1 VPSVGNFSEESRGKG
16 GESMIWDRR
25 YECMEREEVEQL
37 QLERLQ
43 STLNRVY
50 RNVTFYRKRFDA
62 LKILPDEIQSA
73 KDLSQFPLTVK
84 EDLRESYPYG
94 MFALPLR
101 EVVRIHSSSG
111 VTGKPTVTGYTQND
125 LHHWSQLAARVLSAG
140 GVTKDD
146 VVQITFKYGLFTG
159 AFGLHY
165 GAELIGASVIPM
177 STGNTSKQ
185 VLIMQDYKTTALVGT
200 PSYALRLA
208 RYMEGEGIDPKS
220 LSLRLGLFGGEP
232 CPESMCKEIAERL
245 FINVTDN
252 YGVSEVMGP
261 GVSAECESKNG
272 LHIYEDHF
280 IPEIIDPQTLQ
291 VLPPG
296 AEGELVLTTLSKE
309 AFPLIRYRT
318 RDITSLDY
326 AACPCGRTLV
336 RMKKVLGRSDDIII
350 IKGVNVFPSQVE
362 AILMEVEGV
371 EPRYQIIADRTGGV
385 DTLEVKVEVHEKVF
399 SDEIKNLQN
408 IAGQIE
414 SKFREVIGVSA
425 KIKLVAP
432 ESLKFAEGT
441 SPKVIDRRK
450 K

>member
-1 VPSVGNFSEESRGKG
+1 
-16 GESMIWDRR
+16 MIWDRR
-25 YECMEREEVEQL
+25 YECMPREEIEQL

-50 RNVTFYRKRFDA
+50 RNVSFYRKKFDE
-62 LKILPDEIQSA
+62 LKILPEEIQSL
-73 KDLSQFPLTVK
+73 KDLAHFPFTCK
-84 EDLRESYPYG
+84 EDLRQSYPYG

-111 VTGKPTVTGYTQND
+111 VTGKPTVTGYTRND
-125 LHHWSQLAARVLSAG
+125 LHHWSQLTARVLTAG

-146 VVQITFKYGLFTG
+146 VVQITFRYGLFTG

-177 STGNTSKQ
+177 STGNTQKQ
-185 VLIMQDYKTTALVGT
+185 VMIMQDYKTTALVGT

-208 RYMEGEGIDPKS
+208 KYMEEAGIDPKS

-232 CPESMCKEIAERL
+232 FPETMRQEIEERL
-245 FINVTDN
+245 FINATDN

-261 GVSAECESKNG
+261 GVSAECMYKNG
-272 LHIYEDHF
+272 LHLYEDHF
-280 IPEIIDPQTLQ
+280 IPEIIDPQTLE

-296 AEGELVLTTLSKE
+296 AEGELVLTTLTKE

-326 AACPCGRTLV
+326 SPCPCGRTLV
-336 RMKKVLGRSDDIII
+336 RMKKVLGRTDDIVI
-350 IKGVNVFPSQVE
+350 IKGVKVFPAQVE
-362 AILMEVEGV
+362 EILREIEGV
-371 EPRYQIIADRTGGV
+371 EPHYQLIADRQEGL
-385 DTLEVKVEVHEKVF
+385 DTLEVKVEVTEKVF

-408 IAGQIE
+408 ISMQIE
-414 SKFREVIGVSA
+414 RRFRETIGVSA
-425 KIKLVAP
+425 KVKLVAP
-432 ESLKFAEGT
+432 ESLHKGEEKM
-441 SPKVIDRRK
+441 PKIVDRRK

>member
-1 VPSVGNFSEESRGKG
+1 
-16 GESMIWDRR
+16 MIWDRR
-25 YECMEREEVEQL
+25 YECLGREEIEQL

-50 RNVTFYRKRFDA
+50 RNVSFYKKRFDS
-62 LKILPDEIQSA
+62 LQILPDEIQST
-73 KDLSQFPLTVK
+73 KDLSQFPLTAK

-111 VTGKPTVTGYTQND
+111 VTGKPTVTGYTRND
-125 LHHWSQLAARVLSAG
+125 LHHWSQLTARVLAAG

-146 VVQITFKYGLFTG
+146 VVQITFKYGLYTG
-159 AFGLHY
+159 AFGLHH

-200 PSYALRLA
+200 PSYALLLA
-208 RYMEGEGIDPKS
+208 RHMEKQGMDPKS
-220 LSLRLGLFGGEP
+220 FSLKLGLFGGEP
-232 CPESMCKEIAERL
+232 CPESLRREIEERL
-245 FINVTDN
+245 FINATDN

-261 GVSAECESKNG
+261 GVSAECECKNG
-272 LHIYEDHF
+272 LHLYEDHF

-296 AEGELVLTTLSKE
+296 AAGELVLTTLSKE

-326 AACPCGRTLV
+326 SPCPCGRTLV
-336 RMKKVLGRSDDIII
+336 RMKKVLGRTDDIIV
-350 IKGVNVFPSQVE
+350 IKGVKVFPSQVE
-362 AILMEVEGV
+362 SILMEVEGV
-371 EPRYQIIADRTGGV
+371 EPRYQIIVDRLEGM
-385 DTLEVKVEVHEKVF
+385 DTLEVRVEMNERVF

-408 IAGQIE
+408 IALQIE
-414 SKFREVIGVSA
+414 RKLRETVGVSA
-425 KIKLVAP
+425 KVKLVAP
-432 ESLKFAEGT
+432 DSLQPLEGKAL
-441 SPKVIDRRK
+441 KVMDRRK

>member
-1 VPSVGNFSEESRGKG
+1 
-16 GESMIWDRR
+16 MIWDRR
-25 YECMEREEVEQL
+25 YECLEREEVEQL

-50 RNVTFYRKRFDA
+50 RNVSFYRRKFDA
-62 LKILPDEIQSA
+62 LKILPDEIQSV
-73 KDLSQFPLTVK
+73 KDLSNFPLTAK

-111 VTGKPTVTGYTQND
+111 VTGKPTVTGYTRND
-125 LHHWSQLAARVLSAG
+125 LHHWSQLTARVLSAG

-185 VLIMQDYKTTALVGT
+185 VLIMQDYKTTALVST
-200 PSYALRLA
+200 PSYALRVA
-208 RYMEGEGIDPKS
+208 RYMEGQGIDPKS
-220 LSLRLGLFGGEP
+220 LSLKLGLFGGEP
-232 CPESMCKEIAERL
+232 CPEPMRKEIEERL
-245 FINVTDN
+245 LINVTDN

-261 GVSAECESKNG
+261 GVSAECEAKKG

-280 IPEIIDPQTLQ
+280 IPEIIDPQTRQ

-326 AACPCGRTLV
+326 STCPCGRTLV

-350 IKGVNVFPSQVE
+350 IKGVKVFPSQVE

-371 EPRYQIIADRTGGV
+371 EPRYQMVAERTEGV
-385 DTLEVKVEVHEKVF
+385 DTLEVKVEVNEKVF

-414 SKFREVIGVSA
+414 RRFRDIIGVSA

-432 ESLKFAEGT
+432 ESLQLTEGV

-450 K
+450 N

>member
-1 VPSVGNFSEESRGKG
+1 
-16 GESMIWDRR
+16 MIWDRR
-25 YECMEREEVEQL
+25 YECMAREELEQL

-50 RNVTFYRKRFDA
+50 RNVSFYRKKFDE
-62 LKILPDEIQSA
+62 LKILPEEIQSA
-73 KDLSQFPLTVK
+73 ADLARFPLTGK
-84 EDLRESYPYG
+84 EDLRESYPYQ

-111 VTGKPTVTGYTQND
+111 VTGKPTVAGYTRND
-125 LHHWSQLAARVLSAG
+125 LQHWGQLNARVLAAG

-159 AFGLHY
+159 AFGLHH

-177 STGNTSKQ
+177 STGNTGKQ
-185 VLIMQDYKTTALVGT
+185 IMIMQDYKTTALIGT

-208 RYMEGEGIDPKS
+208 RQMEKQEIAPKS

-232 CPESMCKEIAERL
+232 FPESLRREIEERL
-245 FINVTDN
+245 RIAATDN

-261 GVSAECESKNG
+261 GVAAECEQKGG
-272 LHIYEDHF
+272 LHLNEDHF
-280 IPEIIDPQTLQ
+280 IPEVIDPRTLK

-296 AEGELVLTTLSKE
+296 EEGELVLTTLTKE
-309 AFPLIRYRT
+309 AFPLVRYRT

-326 AACPCGRTLV
+326 SPCACGRTQV
-336 RMKKVLGRSDDIII
+336 RMKKVLGRSDDILI

-362 AILMEVEGV
+362 SILMEAEGVEPNYQMIADRVEGV
-371 EPRYQIIADRTGGV
+371 ES
-385 DTLEVKVEVHEKVF
+385 LEIRVEVNENVF

-408 IAGQIE
+408 IALNIE
-414 SKFREVIGVSA
+414 RKFREIIGVSA

-432 ESLKFAEGT
+432 ESLQPRDEKL
-441 SPKVIDRRK
+441 PKIIDRRK
-450 K
+450 GK

>member
-1 VPSVGNFSEESRGKG
+1 
-16 GESMIWDRR
+16 MIWDRR
-25 YECMEREEVEQL
+25 YECLGREEIEQL

-50 RNVTFYRKRFDA
+50 RNVSFYKKRFDS
-62 LKILPDEIQSA
+62 LQILPDEIQSI
-73 KDLSQFPLTVK
+73 KDLSQFPLTAK

-111 VTGKPTVTGYTQND
+111 VTGKPTVTGYTRND
-125 LHHWSQLAARVLSAG
+125 LHHWSQLTARVLAAG

-146 VVQITFKYGLFTG
+146 VVQITFKYGLYTG
-159 AFGLHY
+159 AFGLHH

-200 PSYALRLA
+200 PSYALLLA
-208 RYMEGEGIDPKS
+208 RHMEKQGMDPKS
-220 LSLRLGLFGGEP
+220 FSLKLGLFGGEP
-232 CPESMCKEIAERL
+232 CPESLRREIEERL
-245 FINVTDN
+245 FITATDN

-261 GVSAECESKNG
+261 GVSAECECKNG
-272 LHIYEDHF
+272 LHLYEDHF

-296 AEGELVLTTLSKE
+296 AAGELVLTTLSKE

-326 AACPCGRTLV
+326 SPCPCGRTLV
-336 RMKKVLGRSDDIII
+336 RMKKVLGRTDDIIV
-350 IKGVNVFPSQVE
+350 IKGVKVFPSQVE
-362 AILMEVEGV
+362 SILMEVEGV
-371 EPRYQIIADRTGGV
+371 EPRYQIIVDRVEGM
-385 DTLEVKVEVHEKVF
+385 DTLEVRVEMNERVF

-408 IAGQIE
+408 IALQIE
-414 SKFREVIGVSA
+414 RKLRETVGVSA
-425 KIKLVAP
+425 KVKLVAP
-432 ESLKFAEGT
+432 DTLQPLEGKALK
-441 SPKVIDRRK
+441 VMDRRRK
-450 K
+450 

>member
-1 VPSVGNFSEESRGKG
+1 
-16 GESMIWDRR
+16 MIWDRKN
-25 YECMEREEVEQL
+25 ECMPREEIEQL

-50 RNVTFYRKRFDA
+50 RNVAFYKKRFDR
-62 LKILPDEIQSA
+62 LKIGPDEIQSVQ
-73 KDLSQFPLTVK
+73 DLTQFPLTMK

-111 VTGKPTVTGYTQND
+111 VTGKPTVTGYTKND
-125 LHHWSQLAARVLSAG
+125 LHHWSQLTARVLAAG

-177 STGNTSKQ
+177 STGNTRKQ
-185 VLIMQDYKTTALVGT
+185 ALIMQDYKTTALVST
-200 PSYALRLA
+200 PSYALLLA
-208 RYMEGEGIDPKS
+208 RYLEKEGISPQS
-220 LSLRLGLFGGEP
+220 LSLKRGLFGGEP
-232 CPESMCKEIAERL
+232 CPESMRKEIQERL
-245 FINVTDN
+245 LIDAMDN

-261 GVSAECESKNG
+261 GVSAECECRNG
-272 LHIYEDHF
+272 LHLYEDHF
-280 IPEIIDPQTLQ
+280 IPEIIDPQTLK

-296 AEGELVLTTLSKE
+296 AEGELVLTTLTKE
-309 AFPLIRYRT
+309 AFPVVRYRT

-326 AACPCGRTLV
+326 SPCPCGRTLV
-336 RMKKVLGRSDDIII
+336 RMRKVLGRSDDIIV
-350 IKGVNVFPSQVE
+350 IKGVKVFPSQVE
-362 AILMEVEGV
+362 SILLEVEGV
-371 EPRYQIIADRTGGV
+371 EPRYQILVEQIEGADSME
-385 DTLEVKVEVHEKVF
+385 LKVEVNEKVF

-408 IAGQIE
+408 ISAQIE
-414 SKFREVIGVSA
+414 RKLREIVGISA
-425 KIKLVAP
+425 KVKLVAP
-432 ESLKFAEGT
+432 ESLQPTDGKMV
-441 SPKVIDRRK
+441 KVIDRRK

>member
-1 VPSVGNFSEESRGKG
+1 
-16 GESMIWDRR
+16 MIWDRR
-25 YECMEREEVEQL
+25 YECLEREEVEQL

-50 RNVTFYRKRFDA
+50 RNVSFYKKRFDA

-73 KDLSQFPLTVK
+73 KDLAKFPLTAK

-111 VTGKPTVTGYTQND
+111 VTGKPTVTGYTRND
-125 LHHWSQLAARVLSAG
+125 LHHWSQLTARVLSAG

-185 VLIMQDYKTTALVGT
+185 ALIMQDYKTTALVST
-200 PSYALRLA
+200 PSYVLRLA
-208 RYMEGEGIDPKS
+208 RYMEGQGINPKS
-220 LSLRLGLFGGEP
+220 LSLKLGLFGGEP
-232 CPESMCKEIAERL
+232 CPESMRKEIEERL

-261 GVSAECESKNG
+261 GISAECEAKNG

-291 VLPPG
+291 ILPPG

-309 AFPLIRYRT
+309 AFPVIRYRT

-326 AACPCGRTLV
+326 SACPCGRTLV
-336 RMKKVLGRSDDIII
+336 RMKKVLGRSDDIIV
-350 IKGVNVFPSQVE
+350 IKGIKVFPSQVE

-371 EPRYQIIADRTGGV
+371 ESRYQMIADRTEGV
-385 DTLEVKVEVHEKVF
+385 DTLEVKVEVNEKVF

-408 IAGQIE
+408 ITGQIE
-414 SKFREVIGVSA
+414 RKFRDIIGVSA

-432 ESLKFAEGT
+432 ESLQLAGGM
-441 SPKVIDRRK
+441 SPKVVDRRK
-450 K
+450 N

>member
-1 VPSVGNFSEESRGKG
+1 MP
-16 GESMIWDRR
+16 
-25 YECMEREEVEQL
+25 REEIEQL

-50 RNVTFYRKRFDA
+50 RNVSFYKKRFDR
-62 LKILPDEIQSA
+62 LKIGPDEIQTA
-73 KDLSQFPLTVK
+73 QNLAQFPLTMK

-111 VTGKPTVTGYTQND
+111 VTGKPTVTGYTKND
-125 LHHWSQLAARVLSAG
+125 LHHWSQLTARVLSAG

-177 STGNTSKQ
+177 STGNTRKQ
-185 VLIMQDYKTTALVGT
+185 ALIMQDYKTTALVST
-200 PSYALRLA
+200 PSYALLLS
-208 RYMEGEGIDPKS
+208 RYLEKEGINPQS
-220 LSLRLGLFGGEP
+220 LSLKRGLFGGEP
-232 CPESMCKEIAERL
+232 CPESMRKEVQERL
-245 FINVTDN
+245 LIHATDN

-261 GVSAECESKNG
+261 GVSAECEHRNG
-272 LHIYEDHF
+272 LHLYEDHF
-280 IPEIIDPQTLQ
+280 IPEIIDPQTLK

-296 AEGELVLTTLSKE
+296 GEGELVLTTLTKE
-309 AFPLIRYRT
+309 AFPVVRYRT

-326 AACPCGRTLV
+326 SPCPCGRTLV
-336 RMKKVLGRSDDIII
+336 RMKKVLGRSDDIIV
-350 IKGVNVFPSQVE
+350 IKGVKVFPSQVE
-362 AILMEVEGV
+362 SILLEVEGV
-371 EPRYQIIADRTGGV
+371 EPRYQILVEQVEGA
-385 DTLEVKVEVHEKVF
+385 DTLELKVEVNERVF

-408 IAGQIE
+408 ISAQIE
-414 SKFREVIGVSA
+414 RKLREIVGVSA
-425 KIKLVAP
+425 KVKLVAP
-432 ESLKFAEGT
+432 ESLQPTDGKMV
-441 SPKVIDRRK
+441 KVIDRRK

>member
-1 VPSVGNFSEESRGKG
+1 
-16 GESMIWDRR
+16 MIWDRR
-25 YECMEREEVEQL
+25 YECMEREEIAQL

-50 RNVTFYRKRFDA
+50 RNVSFYKKRFDL
-62 LKILPDEIQSA
+62 LKIHPDEIQSI
-73 KDLSQFPLTVK
+73 KDLAGFPLTAK
-84 EDLRESYPYG
+84 EDLRQSYPYG
-94 MFALPLR
+94 MFAIPLR

-111 VTGKPTVTGYTQND
+111 VTGKPTVTGYTRND
-125 LHHWSQLAARVLSAG
+125 LQHWSQLTARVLTAG

-185 VLIMQDYKTTALVGT
+185 VLIMQDYKTTALVST
-200 PSYALRLA
+200 PSYALLLA
-208 RYMEGEGIDPKS
+208 RYMGTEGINPKN
-220 LSLRLGLFGGEP
+220 LSLKLGLFGGEP
-232 CPESMCKEIAERL
+232 CPESMRKEIENRL
-245 FINVTDN
+245 FISVTDN

-261 GVSAECESKNG
+261 GVAAECEFKNG
-272 LHIYEDHF
+272 LHLYEDHF

-309 AFPLIRYRT
+309 AFPLVRFRT
-318 RDITSLDY
+318 RDITSLDFSP
-326 AACPCGRTLV
+326 CPCGRTLV

-362 AILMEVEGV
+362 SILMEVEGV
-371 EPRYQIIADRTGGV
+371 EPRYQIIADRVEGV
-385 DTLEVKVEVHEKVF
+385 DTLEIKVEVNERFF
-399 SDEIKNLQN
+399 SDEIKILQG
-408 IAGQIE
+408 ISAQIE
-414 SKFREVIGVSA
+414 RKIREIIGISA
-425 KIKLVAP
+425 KVKLVAP
-432 ESLKFAEGT
+432 EILQPIEGKA
-441 SPKVIDRRK
+441 SKVIDRRK
-450 K
+450 